1 VFEFRI
7 RVNKWSVGREKEGA
21 SEKGEDLKAEGSLLN
36 IRTGRS
42 KGGRGFS
49 LVERVCV
56 CEREETLAL
65 KATNA
70 SPHQSV
76 YFVGDQRD
84 ASVSEFT
91 RRRSKRRLARMRRD

>member
-1 VFEFRI
+1 VCE
-7 RVNKWSVGREKEGA
+7 RE
-21 SEKGEDLKAEGSLLN
+21 
-36 IRTGRS
+36 R
-42 KGGRGFS
+42 
-49 LVERVCV
+49 ER
-56 CEREETLAL
+56 EREETLAL

>member
-1 VFEFRI
+1 
-7 RVNKWSVGREKEGA
+7 VGREKESA
-21 SEKGEDLKAEGSLLN
+21 SERGEDLKAEGSLLN

-56 CEREETLAL
+56 SEREREREREETLAL

>member
-1 VFEFRI
+1 MERERESFQRFVQAACTCSVRI
-7 RVNKWSVGREKEGA
+7 KEDRE
-21 SEKGEDLKAEGSLLN
+21 
-36 IRTGRS
+36 
-42 KGGRGFS
+42 
-49 LVERVCV
+49 CV
-56 CEREETLAL
+56 CEREREREETLAL